1 MLRRYFKYFIYCCQN
16 YLKTTIYI
24 KDSYFSIFSHIY
36 KHVRSPQVYLLLVFM
51 LKMIFRSIHTSP
63 QDETETDVA
72 DINEKMKD
80 RPLDRNKTPLTT
92 EDGKVSLPSS

>member
-1 MLRRYFKYFIYCCQN
+1 MPKLSQDDN
-16 YLKTTIYI
+16 IYI
-24 KDSYFSIFSHIY
+24 KDSYFSILTHTY
-36 KHVRSPQVYLLLVFM
+36 KHVRSPQVYLLLLFM
-51 LKMIFRSIHTSP
+51 LKMIFRYIHTSP
-63 QDETETDVA
+63 QDETDVA